1 MGLSVKVVVPHPNV
15 TPGGGTKRGLS
26 TEPLFQ
32 QTAWNVPVLPRVGVP
47 RERLRDRP
55 ALFWAQPRGS
65 VSLHRRWMR
74 NISRWTRSS
83 EGWTR
88 GRYSP
93 SQRRSGIG
101 GGVSAMLGPEGGL
114 GHSQI
119 HWEKCV
125 GFWLMSQRCCCS
137 CALCSHTSLGV
148 TLHFLGPVIPH
159 PRVIWSQ
166 EQTGIVS

>member
-15 TPGGGTKRGLS
+15 TPGSGTKRGLS

-32 QTAWNVPVLPRVGVP
+32 QTAWNVLILLRVGVP
-47 RERLRDRP
+47 QERLRDRP

-74 NISRWTRSS
+74 SISRWTHSS
-83 EGWTR
+83 EGWIR

-119 HWEKCV
+119 HWRSVWDSGWCHSAAAAPV
-125 GFWLMSQRCCCS
+125 LCAATHPWLCL
-137 CALCSHTSLGV
+137 CASWDLLSH
-148 TLHFLGPVIPH
+148 IPELSGA
-159 PRVIWSQ
+159 RSKQ
-166 EQTGIVS
+166 GL

>member
-1 MGLSVKVVVPHPNV
+1 MGLSVKVVVPHPSV

-47 RERLRDRP
+47 QERLRDRP

-83 EGWTR
+83 EGWIR

-101 GGVSAMLGPEGGL
+101 GGVPAMLGPEGGL

-125 GFWLMSQRCCCS
+125 GFWLMSQHCS
-137 CALCSHTSLGV
+137 CALCSHTSLAV
-148 TLHFLGPVIPH
+148 PLCFLGPVIPH